1 MCLMFGYSREELLC
15 MSPRDLIDKE
25 NIPEQNG
32 VRTEVLEL
40 GSVTSDEGTV
50 VRKRDGTMLQVLISA
65 QIVAWKGRRVI
76 HSSLRDIT
84 PLKQIQDQLRKKNG
98 EILEFTNL
106 ITHDLRKPLTTM
118 NIVLGLAKKNAFGT
132 LSPDGVDAIDTGIE
146 ASHYMQEMLE
156 DLLAC
161 ARLESGTQELVIEEI
176 RFGDLV
182 DPVMTRMKYQIEENK
197 ITIVLPDK
205 DINLRADRKQLTRV
219 LMNLVGNAINYIGS
233 GTDKFIRIGWEQTN
247 GAPVFMVADNGIGVP
262 EKSQKDLFAK
272 FKRGSNVSGVQG
284 TGLGLSIVKGIIEAH
299 GGKIWFE
306 SEVGKGTTFY
316 FTLAGKG
323 AKS

>member
-1 MCLMFGYSREELLC
+1 
-15 MSPRDLIDKE
+15 
-25 NIPEQNG
+25 
-32 VRTEVLEL
+32 
-40 GSVTSDEGTV
+40 
-50 VRKRDGTMLQVLISA
+50 MLQVLISA

-84 PLKQIQDQLRKKNG
+84 PLKQVQDQLRKKNG
-98 EILEFTNL
+98 EILEFTDMV
-106 ITHDLRKPLTTM
+106 THDLKKPLTTM
-118 NIVLGLAKKNAFGT
+118 NIVLGLAKKDAFGT
-132 LSPDGVDAIDTGIE
+132 LNPDGVDAIDTGIE

-161 ARLESGTQELVIEEI
+161 ARLESGTQELAIEEI
-176 RFGDLV
+176 RFMELANEILE
-182 DPVMTRMKYQIEENK
+182 RLKFQIEEKK
-197 ITIVLPDK
+197 ISVSLPEGDVAVM
-205 DINLRADRKQLTRV
+205 ADRKQLTRV

-233 GTDKFIRIGWEQTN
+233 GPDKFIKIGWERRDGT
-247 GAPVFMVADNGIGVP
+247 PVFMVVDNGIGVP
-262 EKSQKDLFAK
+262 EKSQKDLFTK

-284 TGLGLSIVKGIIEAH
+284 TGLGLSIVKGIVEAH

-316 FTLAGKG
+316 FTLAGEG